1 VLAHDVSS
9 ILVFAISAY
18 RQCCHDAGRE
28 TIVEIHIAVSRRVT
42 ARYHARMRST
52 ANPPP
57 LVKAATGRYLQ
68 LSRLAFV
75 LFVAAVGALLWLNNK
90 AERDE
95 QRATL
100 ISDMLW
106 LDQNLQFA
114 LNRNEEHLHQISL
127 ELARPGTSATR
138 FDLLARHLLENN
150 SGIRQVMWFGDEG
163 KLIAAL
169 PGPTDAAIVG
179 ETAGTVPSQETFHLA
194 AALGKPAYSPAYAI
208 VGGDAQ
214 FEVHEPQFRQEK
226 FVGMIIGVYTVK
238 TMLNQ
243 LVPWWLTERYR
254 IGISD
259 DSGNSLGAKTAIV
272 GDALGPGY
280 QIPFDPPGHGLILQ
294 ATAYEQKTSLV
305 RNLLGGAL
313 ALLAAGVLWSLW
325 LLRRHMLRRQAA
337 ESALREEHAFRK
349 AMEDSVVTGLR
360 ARDLEGRITYVNAAF
375 CRMVGYAP
383 EEIIGRKPPMPYW
396 DPDFIDVSE
405 RQSAEV
411 LAGNAPLHGF
421 EARLRHRDGR
431 IIHTM
436 VYAAPLID
444 GNGRHAGWLSS
455 VVDITDQK
463 RAEELAQQQQE
474 KLQATARLVA
484 MGEMA
489 SSLAHEIN
497 QPLAAISSY
506 SAGILNQIR
515 AGTASA
521 EEMTA
526 TLDKVGQQA
535 RRAGQ
540 VIRRI
545 YEFVRRSE
553 PRRKSCDL
561 RLIVDD
567 AVGLVEGD
575 ASRHGIRIDYASEV
589 NVAPSDGDP
598 VLLAQV
604 LVNLL
609 RNGIEAML
617 QTPPKD
623 RNLVVKLA
631 HVADGFRVVIR
642 DRGHGIAAEHREH
655 LFDPFFTT
663 KADGMGMGLNIC
675 RSIVESHHGRLWFE
689 PNPDGGTSFYLVLPE
704 STDA

>member
-1 VLAHDVSS
+1 
-9 ILVFAISAY
+9 
-18 RQCCHDAGRE
+18 
-28 TIVEIHIAVSRRVT
+28 VEIHTAVSWR
-42 ARYHARMRST
+42 AAPRYHSLMGLSLDPQPHFR
-52 ANPPP
+52 
-57 LVKAATGRYLQ
+57 AATGRYLQ

-75 LFVAAVGALLWLNNK
+75 LFVAAVAALLWLNNK
-90 AERDE
+90 AEQDE

-127 ELARPGTSATR
+127 ELARPGSNPTR

-150 SGIRQVMWFGDEG
+150 SGIRQVLWFDRKGT
-163 KLIAAL
+163 LISAL

-214 FEVHEPQFRQEK
+214 FEVHEPEFREQE
-226 FVGMIIGVYTVK
+226 FVGMVIGVYTVK

-254 IGISD
+254 IGITD
-259 DSGNSLGAKTAIV
+259 DNGKILGAKTTII
-272 GDALGPGY
+272 GNPLGPAY
-280 QIPFDPPGHGLILQ
+280 QVPFDPPGHGLILQ

-305 RNLLGGAL
+305 RDLLGAAL
-313 ALLAAGVLWSLW
+313 GLLAAGVLWSLW
-325 LLRRHMLRRQAA
+325 LLRRHMQRRQAA
-337 ESALREEHAFRK
+337 EAALREEHAFRK

-360 ARDLEGRITYVNAAF
+360 ARDLDGRITYVNSAF

-383 EEIIGRKPPMPYW
+383 DEIIGRKPPMPYW
-396 DPDFIDVSE
+396 NPDFIDISE
-405 RQSAEV
+405 KQSAEV
-411 LAGNAPLHGF
+411 LAGNAPPHGF

-444 GNGRHAGWLSS
+444 GDGRHTGWLSS

-463 RAEELAQQQQE
+463 RAEALAQQQQE

-515 AGTASA
+515 AGTASPQ
-521 EEMTA
+521 EMTA

-535 RRAGQ
+535 RRAAQ

-553 PRRKSCDL
+553 PRRSPCDL

-567 AVGLVEGD
+567 AIGLVEAD
-575 ASRHGIRIDYASEV
+575 ADRHGIRIERIVDVPS
-589 NVAPSDGDP
+589 APTHGDP
-598 VLLAQV
+598 VLLTQV

-617 QTPPKD
+617 QTHPKD
-623 RNLVVKLA
+623 RLMVVELA
-631 HVADGFRVVIR
+631 RATEGFRVKIC
-642 DRGHGIAAEHREH
+642 DRGHGVAVEHRDH

-675 RSIVESHHGRLWFE
+675 RSIVESHHGRLWFDA
-689 PNPDGGTSFYLVLPE
+689 NPDGGTSFGLLLPE
-704 STDA
+704 DAHG